1 MHDLVILRRQLSFKH
16 KKYLSKSEPSNL
28 PSSSEH
34 SEHSNL
40 INLLEPSP
48 RSDAGP
54 HAAQEK
60 RGMGVRVIAGAAKVW
75 REGER

>member
-1 MHDLVILRRQLSFKH
+1 MHDLEILRRQHSFKH
-16 KKYLSKSEPSNL
+16 KKYLSKSEESNL
-28 PSSSEH
+28 SSSIEH
-34 SEHSNL
+34 SEHSNCF
-40 INLLEPSP
+40 NLLEPSP

-60 RGMGVRVIAGAAKVW
+60 RGMGVRAIAGAAKVW